1 MNHST
6 RAFVGMTWGCDR
18 LARMITF
25 GLAAAAAVL
34 LTGVV
39 SGCGTAGVDGK
50 GPAPSLAGTWTAS
63 DGSSAKVF
71 SEDGSCEN
79 AYYNDGKP
87 LDIGGPMSCHLS
99 SAADS
104 NGRYKL
110 MVTQGPNRATYLV
123 EFRGDDAA
131 DVLEPNGTLLYS
143 LSRF

>member
-1 MNHST
+1 
-6 RAFVGMTWGCDR
+6 MTLGCEGF
-18 LARMITF
+18 ARMKTF
-25 GLAAAAAVL
+25 GVAAAGAIL
-34 LTGVV
+34 LADVV
-39 SGCGTAGVDGK
+39 SGCGTGGADGK
-50 GPAPSLAGTWTAS
+50 GHTPSLAGTWTAS

-143 LSRF
+143 LKRF

>member
-1 MNHST
+1 MNRLT
-6 RAFVGMTWGCDR
+6 RASGGRISDCEGNAPVR
-18 LARMITF
+18 TF
-25 GLAAAAAVL
+25 ASVAAAVV
-34 LTGVV
+34 LTVGTVTA
-39 SGCGTAGVDGK
+39 CGTGGPHGDDG
-50 GPAPSLAGTWTAS
+50 AASLAGTWTAS

-71 SEDGSCEN
+71 NEDGSCEN

-104 NGRYKL
+104 DGRYKL

-123 EFRGDDAA
+123 EFHGADAA

-143 LSRF
+143 LKRF